1 MGSGT
6 TPAALAFGGLVGSS
20 YKTLTESWN
29 GASWTEQSDMSTS
42 RFDAGDG
49 GSAVSAIV
57 YGGSIPGGKTNATEE
72 WTADNTLAD
81 VTVS

>member
-6 TPAALAFGGLVGSS
+6 TPSALAFAGLVGAS

-29 GASWTEQSDMSTS
+29 GTSWTEQNDMSTA
-42 RFDAGDG
+42 RFHAGDG
-49 GSAVSAIV
+49 GSAVAAIA
-57 YGGSIPGGKTNATEE
+57 YGGSIPGNMTNVTEE

>member
-1 MGSGT
+1 
-6 TPAALAFGGLVGSS
+6 
-20 YKTLTESWN
+20 
-29 GASWTEQSDMSTS
+29 MSTA

-57 YGGSIPGGKTNATEE
+57 YGGSVPGDKTTATEE